1 MYRLSYIILSVLFP
15 ITLVNYLHLKRWRL
29 RCLLPYTLHK
39 NRQERCHP
47 LGWLMNCRN
56 LLLTNFCNY
65 FTLKLLK
72 RNFLLQKKK
81 IKIGGAIKNTECLE
95 QTSAEISTSWNLNDL
110 IAFEFL
116 SRIVEAKT
124 RSHRSLEW
132 CVVHLLPHLMCKNF
146 LF

>member
-1 MYRLSYIILSVLFP
+1 M
-15 ITLVNYLHLKRWRL
+15 LK
-29 RCLLPYTLHK
+29 TIHDVIKDIFKTASDVDLHK

-72 RNFLLQKKK
+72 RNFLLQKK

-95 QTSAEISTSWNLNDL
+95 QTSAEISTS
-110 IAFEFL
+110 
-116 SRIVEAKT
+116 
-124 RSHRSLEW
+124 
-132 CVVHLLPHLMCKNF
+132 
-146 LF
+146 